1 MQYFLSDEELQK
13 MKNGLKVAMAI
24 PFIDDVEDFIVEAIW
39 EYARN
44 IDGIDPLFNIR
55 SKKLYD
61 VVDSKTGRGWSV
73 KSLQWAFYEGCE
85 FELVIQRAAVYKKA
99 KELGFDKLDSN
110 SDPNLIGAALIKHWN
125 KKINEDAVAQNVSD
139 KRIMVLLKTED
150 KRRFAIY
157 EESIKQYSPEEL
169 YWQWTSPQKNGLK
182 GYRHSDN
189 MCVYRWY
196 PSQTQLFERFVLPK
210 RTQVLDITPVRLKKD
225 QLVDILLPYLEEHQ

>member
-1 MQYFLSDEELQK
+1 MQYFLSDEELKK

-85 FELVIQRAAVYKKA
+85 FELVIQRAAVWECKIVCVNRYCM
-99 KELGFDKLDSN
+99 
-110 SDPNLIGAALIKHWN
+110 NLLYAPYWG
-125 KKINEDAVAQNVSD
+125 
-139 KRIMVLLKTED
+139 
-150 KRRFAIY
+150 
-157 EESIKQYSPEEL
+157 KQ
-169 YWQWTSPQKNGLK
+169 
-182 GYRHSDN
+182 R
-189 MCVYRWY
+189 
-196 PSQTQLFERFVLPK
+196 
-210 RTQVLDITPVRLKKD
+210 
-225 QLVDILLPYLEEHQ
+225 